1 MMEKKVFLAR
11 CEEIE
16 EGLHS
21 LADDLYA
28 SLEDGSEG
36 PERDELVKQAQEK
49 IRLYDSLWTDLGD
62 EEDKKE
68 EVETSIYDY
77 IQGLQEDLK
86 AMNRES

>member
-28 SLEDGSEG
+28 SIDDGSEG
-36 PERDELVKQAQEK
+36 PERNELVKQAQEK
-49 IRLYDSLWTDLGD
+49 VRLYNALWAELDD
-62 EEDKKE
+62 EDDKE
-68 EVETSIYDY
+68 EVEMSMHSY
-77 IQGLQEDLK
+77 IKRFHRYFGKLGL
-86 AMNRES
+86 ES